1 MTEPDGKTWLVFTPR
16 EPEVGDVIHYAELG
30 EPVPSATPPLDIKQP
45 AHRGT
50 SNGNAR
56 GSSADRRAR
65 RAWIVLSY
73 ASDIPGFCRCYRC
86 GRLLFNPDAQEVDP
100 VTGQLKFTNAFVL
113 LWGTQV
119 FTAEAL
125 TIDRIIPGVKGGTYR
140 RNNIRPACAGCNSE
154 TGGAL
159 SHSKKRNT
167 K

>member
-1 MTEPDGKTWLVFTPR
+1 MTVDLTDLTP
-16 EPEVGDVIHYAELG
+16 V
-30 EPVPSATPPLDIKQP
+30 
-45 AHRGT
+45 HRGT

-73 ASDIPGFCRCYRC
+73 ASDIPGYTRCYRC
-86 GRLLFNPDAQEVDP
+86 GRFLFNPDDTDVANSQD
-100 VTGQLKFTNAFVL
+100 
-113 LWGTQV
+113 
-119 FTAEAL
+119 AEDRGALPL

-159 SHSKKRNT
+159 SHSKKRDT